1 MHFLRSFTL
10 HSSLHTYCVD
20 QLHCFYE
27 MRRLNSLSV
36 VLGVLLLSKPAYT
49 RSYSSPP
56 TPNGDS
62 IQSLEARQDST
73 VVVPSEFLRR
83 GSHACQY

>member
-1 MHFLRSFTL
+1 
-10 HSSLHTYCVD
+10 
-20 QLHCFYE
+20 
-27 MRRLNSLSV
+27 MRGFNSLSV
-36 VLGVLLLSKPAYT
+36 VLGVLPLLKPAYT

-56 TPNGDS
+56 DPKGDS

-83 GSHACQY
+83 GFHACQY